1 MQLEKGEREWTYITL
16 GGGGGG
22 GRGREWTYITLGG
35 GGGGERMDIHYF
47 AKLMYNMRHIQVAWR

>member
-1 MQLEKGEREWTYITL
+1 MDIDYS
-16 GGGGGG
+16 GG
-22 GRGREWTYITLGG
+22 GG